1 MKLIPFKAPII
12 AFILLVFSMKTPGQ
26 TESYSFGELTTNDGL
41 SQGRITSILQDR
53 SSFLWFGTIDGLNR
67 YDGYSFLVFRHIQ
80 GDSTSISS
88 NVINDIKETP
98 NGNLLIA
105 TNNGLNLF
113 NLIKQKFSRVPMLFE
128 NSFDQGY
135 KVVSRILIPAN
146 NNKIFYYATKAGL
159 IRCEPSTG
167 KQQLVF
173 KLGADQNVNER
184 SIRSLLEDKNG
195 NIWIGTGGEGL
206 YFYNVK
212 LNTIRLIWK
221 SYHPGQ
227 KSKVVLITHIVDDGE
242 NRIFVS
248 DFYNIAVFDLNGDKT
263 RTLKKEIPTIHTSIV
278 GGNKGEI
285 YIAYLAVGLVK
296 YSYDDDKIVIIKDN
310 KGPVVKNE
318 YTDYITL
325 YFDKSKTLWCGS
337 NGRGIFYL
345 NPYNNLFRKFTNFS
359 PTLKSV
365 RTFLE
370 LKDGS
375 LIISGYTGLIRMKP
389 NETFET
395 ISEGIFND
403 AYGLN
408 LAIYSMVPDIDK
420 PDLVWLGTEGG
431 GLLKLNITES
441 SATISDHIENR
452 SRLSGEF
459 VSSLFWG
466 SDSLLWISTERG
478 LNSLD
483 TRKNL
488 FTFYNSSIDSESP
501 ISFGNV
507 FAMTENDKSLYLCT
521 EKNGIVKFD
530 LRSKKFSTFL
540 STTTNDTRLP
550 SNDVKTIFIKDGKI
564 FYVGTSLG
572 FSVFDSESGNIKSYT
587 KENGL
592 PNDMIYGII
601 EDDNGK
607 LWLSTNSGLSRF
619 DPVTNT
625 FANYN
630 QNEGLQGSEFNT
642 KAYLKLKNKNF
653 VFGGVNGFNIVDPR
667 IVDKSPPIPD
677 MTITGFNLFSKQVP
691 VGEYNGKVILD
702 SAIHTK
708 KVIYLDY
715 DENSLSIEFTALNF
729 NVNSSTR
736 YSYIL
741 EGFKDDW
748 TVPSTERKAVYTN
761 LSAGEYHFAVAAIN
775 RDGSRSKR
783 VAELTIIIAPPFWRT
798 TWFRILALILVVVI
812 FYSGYKYKTNSIRK
826 RNDELENL
834 VEKRTIQLESKKNE
848 LEQKNHELIEANAS
862 KNRFFSMFSHDLRS
876 PFSAILGYL
885 QILDEDF
892 DELSK
897 SDRTYY
903 FQSLYTVSRNLFS
916 TIENVFNWFRIET
929 GRINEEPKLLLLEQ
943 SVKETLE
950 ILVANI
956 TLKKIEIIVEVEQG
970 TRVWADPVMLKTIL
984 QNLISNAIKFSEEE
998 GIISISSNS
1007 KDGMVAIS
1015 VSDSGRG
1022 MSEEDLAKLFDKKVI
1037 FTTEGTQQEKGSGL
1051 GLLICKEFVEKCGGT
1066 ITVTSSQ
1073 NEGTSFTFT
1082 LPNDPRID

>member
-1 MKLIPFKAPII
+1 MKLIPFKAPLIV
-12 AFILLVFSMKTPGQ
+12 FILLFFTIKTAGQ
-26 TESYSFGELTTNDGL
+26 TEGYSFGELTTNDGL

-53 SSFLWFGTIDGLNR
+53 SSFLWFGTVDGLNR

-98 NGNLLIA
+98 NGNLLVA

-113 NLIKQKFSRVPMLFE
+113 NPVKQKFSRVPILFE

-167 KQQLVF
+167 KQQLVL
-173 KLGADQNVNER
+173 KLRTNLNINER
-184 SIRSLLEDKNG
+184 SIRSLLEDRNG

-221 SYHPGQ
+221 SFHPDQ

-242 NRIFVS
+242 GRIFVS
-248 DFYNIAVFDLNGDKT
+248 DFLKIVVFDLNGNKI
-263 RTLKKEIPTIHTSIV
+263 RQLKKDISTLHTSLV

-285 YIAYLAVGLVK
+285 YIAYLAVGVVRYK
-296 YSYDDDKIVIIKDN
+296 YDEDKTIIIRNN

-325 YFDKSKTLWCGS
+325 YFDKSQTLWCGS

-345 NPYNNLFRKFTNFS
+345 NPYNNLFKKFTNFS

-365 RTFLE
+365 RAFQE

-375 LIISGYTGLIRMKP
+375 MIVSGYTGLIRMKP
-389 NETFET
+389 DESFEV
-395 ISEGIFND
+395 ISEGIFD
-403 AYGLN
+403 DSYGLN
-408 LAIYSMVPDIDK
+408 LAVYSMVRDIDN
-420 PDLVWLGTEGG
+420 PNLIWLGTEGG
-431 GLLKLNITES
+431 GLFKLTISEKS
-441 SATISDHIENR
+441 SNISDHIEKG
-452 SRLSGEF
+452 SHLSGEF
-459 VSSLFWG
+459 VSSMLWG
-466 SDSLLWISTERG
+466 GDSLLWISTERG
-478 LNSLD
+478 LNSFD
-483 TRKNL
+483 SRKNL
-488 FTFYNSSIDSESP
+488 FTFYNSSIDAESP

-507 FAMTENDKSLYLCT
+507 FAITEYDKSLFLCT

-530 LRSKKFSTFL
+530 LKSKKFSTFL
-540 STTTNDTRLP
+540 SSTTSNARLP
-550 SNDVKTIFIKDGKI
+550 SNDVKSIYIKDGKT
-564 FYVGTSLG
+564 FYIGTNLG
-572 FSVFDSESGNIKSYT
+572 LSVFDSRSETIKSYSL
-587 KENGL
+587 ENGL
-592 PNDMIYGII
+592 PNEMIYGVL
-601 EDDNGK
+601 EDENGEF
-607 LWLSTNSGLSRF
+607 WLSTNSGISRF

-630 QNEGLQGSEFNT
+630 QSEGLQGSEFNT
-642 KAYLKLKNKNF
+642 KAYLKLKNKNL
-653 VFGGVNGFNIVDPR
+653 VFGGVNGFNIVDPL
-667 IVDKSPPIPD
+667 IVDKTPLLPD
-677 MTITGFNLFSKQVP
+677 MAITGFSLFSKVVP
-691 VGEYNGKVILD
+691 VGEVKGRVILD
-702 SAIHTK
+702 SVIHMK

-715 DENSLSIEFTALNF
+715 DENSLSFEFTALNF

-761 LSAGEYHFAVAAIN
+761 LSPGEYHFAVAAIN

-783 VAELTIIIAPPFWRT
+783 VAELTIIIAPPVWRT
-798 TWFRILALILVVVI
+798 TWFRILALIILIGIV
-812 FYSGYKYKTNSIRK
+812 YSGYKYKTNSIRK
-826 RNDELENL
+826 RNEELENL
-834 VEKRTIQLESKKNE
+834 VENRTRQLETKKAE
-848 LEQKNHELIEANAS
+848 LEESNRELIEANAS

-929 GRINEEPKLLLLEQ
+929 GRINDEPKLLLLEQ
-943 SVKETLE
+943 SVKETVD
-950 ILVANI
+950 ILAANI
-956 TLKKIEIIVEVEQG
+956 TLKKIEIIIEVEPA

-984 QNLISNAIKFSEEE
+984 QNLISNAIKFSDEE

-1022 MSEEDLAKLFDKKVI
+1022 MSEDDLGKLFDKKVI

-1066 ITVTSSQ
+1066 ITVTSSHDD
-1073 NEGTSFTFT
+1073 GTSFTFT
-1082 LPNDPRID
+1082 LPNTPRTN